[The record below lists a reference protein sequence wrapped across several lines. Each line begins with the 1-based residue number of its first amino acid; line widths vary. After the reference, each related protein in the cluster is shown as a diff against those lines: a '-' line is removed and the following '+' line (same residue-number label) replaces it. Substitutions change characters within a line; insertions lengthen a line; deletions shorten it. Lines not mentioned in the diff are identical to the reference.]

1 MIHSEISYVPTPKGD
16 RLEPALL
23 IARGRKA
30 VAIPLSM
37 AHEFIDD
44 ASAIAKAVEYATLLY
59 GSFIRADVFRLVDLI
74 TSRLVD
80 LVSAPPGP
88 ALNTPERVQRQLASQ
103 RVHLT
108 ANGETLLDAR

>member
-1 MIHSEISYVPTPKGD
+1 MLHSEISYVPTGKGD

-23 IARGRKA
+23 IARNRTA
-30 VAIPLSM
+30 IAIPLSM